1 MVRPRK
7 RRRVEFIPEV
17 VYFKPRGVSLS
28 RLNEVIL
35 TVDELEAI
43 RLVDKEGLGQL
54 KAAKKMKVSQP
65 TLARILSLARKKVAG
80 GLVGGKAIKIKG
92 GDYKMALGFGRGGGF
107 GRGRGGGRGRMGGS
121 FAAGPGGT
129 CVCTNPDCQ
138 HEAVHQAGVPCY
150 QMKCPEC
157 GSPMIR
163 KR

>member
-1 MVRPRK
+1 MTRPKK

-28 RLNEVIL
+28 QLNEVVL

-43 RLVDKEGLGQL
+43 RLVDKEGLGQV
-54 KAAKKMKVSQP
+54 KAAKKMKISQP
-65 TLARILSLARKKVAG
+65 TLARALSSVRQKVAD
-80 GLVGGKAIKIKG
+80 GLTGGKAIKIEG
-92 GDYKMALGFGRGGGF
+92 GDYKMALRFGRGGGF
-107 GRGRGGGRGRMGGS
+107 GRGRSGRGRMGGS

-138 HEAVHQAGVPCY
+138 HEATHQAGVPCY
-150 QMKCPEC
+150 QMKCPKC
-157 GSPMIR
+157 SSPMIR